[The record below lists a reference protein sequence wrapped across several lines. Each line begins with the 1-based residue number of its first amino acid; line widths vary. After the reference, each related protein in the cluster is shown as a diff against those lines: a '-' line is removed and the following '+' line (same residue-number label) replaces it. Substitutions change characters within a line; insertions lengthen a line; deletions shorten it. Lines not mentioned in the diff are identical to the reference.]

1 MKIYDRVEEYVET
14 PDDVGE
20 YKMPEA
26 YDMVENVNQEKRFS
40 VAMQRYKDPEAK
52 DKMNPFAEHEAWE
65 EHQIGNATYLKQ
77 TPTSFSMISL
87 SVTYGLSL
95 YILEETDMEEHYVL
109 VPGKSKLRFGSK
121 DKKPSS
127 DEYQYVFEDT
137 IDFVKSSVIEGTQPE
152 DDSDKE
158 DIEAK
163 DILKRELQVSV
174 VTGHRTCSP
183 YVMCSLFFCCDRS
196 IEHCLLFLAAAYIP
210 ERFMLISS
218 LLTILLF

>member
-1 MKIYDRVEEYVET
+1 
-14 PDDVGE
+14 
-20 YKMPEA
+20 
-26 YDMVENVNQEKRFS
+26 
-40 VAMQRYKDPEAK
+40 
-52 DKMNPFAEHEAWE
+52 MNPFAEQEAWE
-65 EHQIGNATYLKQ
+65 EHQIG
-77 TPTSFSMISL
+77 
-87 SVTYGLSL
+87 
-95 YILEETDMEEHYVL
+95 
-109 VPGKSKLRFGSK
+109 KSKLQFGSK

-196 IEHCLLFLAAAYIP
+196 IEHCVLFLAAAYIP